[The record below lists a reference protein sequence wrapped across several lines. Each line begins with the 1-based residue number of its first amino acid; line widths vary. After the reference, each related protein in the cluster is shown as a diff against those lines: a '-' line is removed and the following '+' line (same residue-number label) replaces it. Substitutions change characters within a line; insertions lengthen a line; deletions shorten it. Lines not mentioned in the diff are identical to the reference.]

1 LEDLMAPTTSP
12 RRDVVT
18 HVRRQHETNRRLFD
32 DVTNTAPAE
41 RGAAFQPLVR
51 LLAVHETAEEMV
63 VYPALLLAG
72 SEARAVVRERK
83 SEEDLAKKQLAE
95 LEGMDASSRQFLTGL
110 RALRDAVIEHAEAE
124 EREVLPLLEEHR
136 ASYELRLM
144 DAAFGMAQIVAP
156 THAHRFAPE
165 SAAGNLLL
173 GPAVAIA
180 DRVRDLLSDAAASA
194 RR

>member
-1 LEDLMAPTTSP
+1 MSMTSS

-18 HVRRQHETNRRLFD
+18 HVRRQHETIRKLFD
-32 DVTNTAPAE
+32 DVAAAAPAD

-72 SEARAVVRERK
+72 SEARAIVRERK
-83 SEEDLAKKQLAE
+83 AEEDQAKKQLAE
-95 LEGMDASSRQFLTGL
+95 LEGLDPSSRGFVS
-110 RALRDAVIEHAEAE
+110 ALASFREVVEAHAEAE

-136 ASYELRLM
+136 ADYELRLM
-144 DAAFGMAQIVAP
+144 DVGFVMAQAMAP

-165 SAAGNLLL
+165 SATANLLL
-173 GPAVAIA
+173 GPAVALV
-180 DRVRDLLSDAAASA
+180 DRVRDLVSDTTARA